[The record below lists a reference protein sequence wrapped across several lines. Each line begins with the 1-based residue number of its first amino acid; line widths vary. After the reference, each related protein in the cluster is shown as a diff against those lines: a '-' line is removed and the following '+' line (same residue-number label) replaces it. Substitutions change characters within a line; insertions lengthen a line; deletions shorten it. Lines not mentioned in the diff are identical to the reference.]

1 MSIDDATEEEWNK
14 VRASMNNKCSEG
26 PFGVP
31 PASANPLLK
40 QVGGAHYKS
49 MDLQP
54 IEACY
59 ARYGYRGVKAALHT
73 KIDNYLTREKTDEWE
88 DLEKGEHCFALLKEF
103 YRRSHSKE
111 LKGEL

>member
-1 MSIDDATEEEWNK
+1 MSIDNATEEEWNRA
-14 VRASMNNKCSEG
+14 RASMDKKYFKD
-26 PFGVP
+26 PFGEP
-31 PASANPLLK
+31 PTSANPLLK
-40 QVGGAHYKS
+40 QVGGEHYKS

-59 ARYGYRGVKAALHT
+59 DRYGYRGVKAALHT
-73 KIDNYLTREKTDEWE
+73 KIDKYLTREKTDEWE

>member
-1 MSIDDATEEEWNK
+1 MSIDDATEAEWNK
-14 VRASMNNKCSEG
+14 VRASMNN
-26 PFGVP
+26 PTP
-31 PASANPLLK
+31 DNPLLK
-40 QVGGAHYKS
+40 QVGGQHYKL

-73 KIDNYLTREKTDEWE
+73 KIDKYLTREKADEWE

-103 YRRSHSKE
+103 YRRSHS
-111 LKGEL
+111 

>member
-1 MSIDDATEEEWNK
+1 MSIDDATAEEWNNIHYK
-14 VRASMNNKCSEG
+14 YSKDRAN
-26 PFGVP
+26 
-31 PASANPLLK
+31 NPLLK
-40 QVGGAHYKS
+40 QVGGQHYKS

-73 KIDNYLTREKTDEWE
+73 KIDKYLTREKADEWE